1 MTVPAP
7 LIEFFQQEAAE
18 YLERLDQLLEG
29 AGGVGGPG
37 GSGGS
42 STASGF
48 PDGASF
54 VAQARALRG
63 SAMMTRLDGLA
74 ELCATVER
82 IANGVKSGELR
93 WDQRLK
99 FAVHGALVEI
109 RALVARAPSWG
120 EAEQRRSRTQS
131 VALAAVAAGYL
142 AAGPLPSMSPA
153 SAVVPVSRLLMED
166 GEPAV
171 VYRNPAPAITIAQ
184 RFRGDIAAAAGGVAR
199 EAASL
204 ATTAPGGAQLA
215 VGDGVRRA
223 LLGLADAADS
233 YGATS
238 ISGLATRMARSGLE
252 QVEVRTAVQSFAQLL
267 MDREVTDQELAA
279 QVRSTAS
286 AWGHSFGTPGAG
298 VRAAGGGTP
307 VRAGTPGAGRSGTVG
322 TKVGTP
328 AAATLAE
335 ATPAPAA
342 PAPTAARRFP
352 TPPYVPAAASPAVSP
367 TAASTDVVPV
377 ETLVYSPQRALE
389 AALSVR
395 DRLADALRNEHSVS
409 NDTRALINE
418 LSDLLDLAA
427 GNPAT
432 RQRANR
438 AATPTPTP
446 HRES

>member
-29 AGGVGGPG
+29 ASGVSAGGVGGPG
-37 GSGGS
+37 GA

-279 QVRSTAS
+279 QVRSSAS
-286 AWGHSFGTPGAG
+286 AWGHSFGTPVAG
-298 VRAAGGGTP
+298 VRAAGSGTP
-307 VRAGTPGAGRSGTVG
+307 ARAGTPGAGRSGALG
-322 TKVGTP
+322 TKVGATVGGGTP
-328 AAATLAE
+328 AAE
-335 ATPAPAA
+335 ATPAPAT

-367 TAASTDVVPV
+367 MTASTDIVPV
-377 ETLVYSPQRALE
+377 ETLVYSPRRALE

-395 DRLADALRNEHSVS
+395 DRLADALRNEHSVN

-432 RQRANR
+432 GKPRRYSHSA
-438 AATPTPTP
+438 P
-446 HRES
+446 